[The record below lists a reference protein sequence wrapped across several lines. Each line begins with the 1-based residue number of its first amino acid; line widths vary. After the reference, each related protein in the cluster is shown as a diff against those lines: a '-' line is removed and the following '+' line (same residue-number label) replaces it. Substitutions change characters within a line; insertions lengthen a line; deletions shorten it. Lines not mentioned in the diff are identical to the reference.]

1 MVYGT
6 VTAGYGHV
14 GRQAENVLGAVRRV
28 LYGRLVVESSAS
40 VLAERA
46 LVAVL
51 VRLQFAVVAGEIV
64 FVPCLRGY
72 HAVGRTFILEVCR
85 VAQRYERRRTVAAQF
100 RLRREGVVVAVGRQ
114 EIAVV
119 LVPCLGVL
127 VAFAVL
133 HGCAG
138 EVALHIVVGNV
149 VFLDRLAVDRIVA
162 FGVEVLGDNLAEAEE
177 LALVAVAL
185 SVAVLE
191 GRRHDGAVVVY
202 SVINGKAR
210 HHPLAARKPVSRGGV
225 FVVEGERAAEGVCDG
240 LQHIRPADCRARH
253 FQLVLLVGL
262 HYVEEAVAVNVL

>member
-1 MVYGT
+1 MRDVAVGVVLVVGHCRAAAQLLRELRQVVGIIGVVCGGHVVVYGA
-6 VTAGYGHV
+6 VTAGYGYV

-40 VLAERA
+40 VPAERA

-177 LALVAVAL
+177 LALVAVSL

-191 GRRHDGAVVVY
+191 GRRHDGAVVMTGPSSCIPSSTVRRDITHLPPG
-202 SVINGKAR
+202 S
-210 HHPLAARKPVSRGGV
+210 P
-225 FVVEGERAAEGVCDG
+225 
-240 LQHIRPADCRARH
+240 
-253 FQLVLLVGL
+253 
-262 HYVEEAVAVNVL
+262 